1 MYQKKVLILQT
12 KFETMKIQFLGA
24 TREVTG
30 SKHLITTDSGHTIL
44 LDCGM
49 YQGKGM
55 ETDAAN
61 RDLGFDPV
69 KLDCV
74 VLSHAHIDHSGLI
87 PYIVKMGFKGD
98 IYCTPATR
106 DLCSLMLT
114 DTAFI
119 QEQDVRMY
127 NKKIDRQH
135 PHKEKGK
142 KYFVEPLYNQQ
153 DVNRAMKH
161 FVTYSYDRRF
171 RLFDDVLLTFTNSG
185 HMLGGAICSLEIYEK
200 PTPNNVLRTAT
211 GSPIE
216 QSSSPVKGGESNASF
231 PSGEERGEAKV
242 WKRLTYT
249 GDIGRLHCHILP
261 PPQLFPQCDYLIC
274 ESTYGDRTHDEQM
287 VTEEQLLGIVE
298 DTCVYRKGQL
308 LIPAFSVGRTQEI
321 VYVLNQLFNDGR
333 LPQIP
338 VYVDSPMSTNATQ
351 IFRMYP
357 DELSDEVR
365 DTMQFD
371 PDPFG
376 FNTLRYITDIR
387 ESKALNHKD
396 EPCIIISASGM
407 LEAGRIKHHVA
418 NHISDP
424 RCTILIVGY
433 CEPTTLGARIQEPGL
448 QWISIFGLDRKIKAQ
463 ITKIEGFSGHGD
475 YKEMIDYLT
484 RSLQVEQVRRT
495 FIVHGNEEAA
505 EAYKGHLGEAGFK
518 NVTVPQKGETV
529 EL

>member
-1 MYQKKVLILQT
+1 
-12 KFETMKIQFLGA
+12 MKIQFLGA

-55 ETDAAN
+55 ETESAN
-61 RDLGFDPV
+61 RDLGFDPA

-106 DLCSLMLT
+106 DLCALMLA

-119 QEQDVRMY
+119 QEQDVRTY
-127 NKKIDRQH
+127 NKKIDRQN

-142 KYFVEPLYNQQ
+142 KYFIEPLYNQQ

-185 HMLGGAICSLEIYEK
+185 HMLGGAICSLEIYEEEK
-200 PTPNNVLRTAT
+200 DPNGCPSPAT
-211 GSPIE
+211 
-216 QSSSPVKGGESNASF
+216 
-231 PSGEERGEAKV
+231 RR
-242 WKRLTYT
+242 WKRLAYT
-249 GDIGRLHCHILP
+249 GDIGRKHSHILP
-261 PPQLFPQCDYLIC
+261 SPQLFPQCDYLIC
-274 ESTYGDRTHDEQM
+274 ESTYGDRLHDEDE
-287 VTEEQLLGIVE
+287 VTEEQLLGIVD

-308 LIPAFSVGRTQEI
+308 LIPSFSVGRTQEI
-321 VYVLNQLFNDGR
+321 VYVLNQLYNDGR

-351 IFRMYP
+351 IFRLYL

-365 DTMQFD
+365 DTVQYD
-371 PDPFG
+371 ADPFG
-376 FNTLRYITDIR
+376 FNTLRYITDIS
-387 ESKALNHKD
+387 ESKALNHKE

-424 RCTILIVGY
+424 RCTVLIVGY
-433 CEPTTLGARIQEPGL
+433 CEPTTLGARIQQPGL
-448 QWISIFGLDRKIKAQ
+448 QWISIFGQDRKIKAQ
-463 ITKIEGFSGHGD
+463 ITKLEGFSGHGD
-475 YKEMIDYLT
+475 YREMIDYLT
-484 RSLQVEQVRRT
+484 RSLIAEQVKQV
-495 FIVHGNEEAA
+495 FVVHGDETAA
-505 EAYKGHLGEAGFK
+505 ETYKGHLEEAGFK
-518 NVTVPQKGETV
+518 HVEVPEKGQTV

>member
-1 MYQKKVLILQT
+1 MTTFATAKVWIPNRKIVT
-12 KFETMKIQFLGA
+12 TMKIQFLGA

-61 RDLGFDPV
+61 RDLGFDPAQ
-69 KLDCV
+69 LDCV

-98 IYCTPATR
+98 VYCTPATR
-106 DLCSLMLT
+106 DLCALMLT

-119 QEQDVRMY
+119 QEQDVRTY
-127 NKKIDRQH
+127 NKKIDKQN

-142 KYFVEPLYNQQ
+142 KYKIEPLYNQQ
-153 DVNRAMKH
+153 DVNKAMRH

-185 HMLGGAICSLEIYEK
+185 HMLGGAICSLEVYE
-200 PTPNNVLRTAT
+200 
-211 GSPIE
+211 
-216 QSSSPVKGGESNASF
+216 ES
-231 PSGEERGEAKV
+231 R

-249 GDIGRLHCHILP
+249 GDIGRKHSHILP

-274 ESTYGDRTHDEQM
+274 ESTYGDRLHDEQM
-287 VTEEQLLGIVE
+287 VTEEQLLGIVD

-308 LIPAFSVGRTQEI
+308 LIPSFSVGRTQEI
-321 VYVLNQLFNDGR
+321 VYVLNQLYNDGR
-333 LPQIP
+333 LPHIP

-365 DTMQFD
+365 DTLQFD
-371 PDPFG
+371 SDPFG

-433 CEPTTLGARIQEPGL
+433 CEPTTLGARIQQPGL
-448 QWISIFGLDRKIKAQ
+448 QWISIFGQDRRIKAQ

-484 RSLQVEQVRRT
+484 RSLQVDGVQRV
-495 FIVHGNEEAA
+495 FVVHGEQTVA
-505 EAYKGHLGEAGFK
+505 ETYSDHLREAGFRQ
-518 NVTVPQKGETV
+518 VSVPEKGEVV

>member
-1 MYQKKVLILQT
+1 
-12 KFETMKIQFLGA
+12 MKIQFLGA

-55 ETDAAN
+55 ETDADN
-61 RDLGFDPV
+61 RDLGFDP
-69 KLDCV
+69 KTLDCV

-87 PYIVKMGFKGD
+87 PYIVKLGFKGD

-106 DLCSLMLT
+106 DLCALMLT

-127 NKKIDRQH
+127 NKKIDKQH

-142 KYFVEPLYNQQ
+142 TYKIEPLYTQN
-153 DVNRAMKH
+153 DVNKAMRQ

-171 RLFDDVLLTFTNSG
+171 RIFDDVLLTFTNSG
-185 HMLGGAICSLEIYEK
+185 HMLGGAICSLEIYEEDK
-200 PTPNNVLRTAT
+200 DTN
-211 GSPIE
+211 GG
-216 QSSSPVKGGESNASF
+216 SSPAT
-231 PSGEERGEAKV
+231 RR

-249 GDIGRLHCHILP
+249 GDIGRAYSHILP

-274 ESTYGDRTHDEQM
+274 ESTYGDRLHEEAK
-287 VTEEQLLGIVE
+287 VTEEQLLGVVD
-298 DTCVYRKGQL
+298 DTCNYRKGQL
-308 LIPAFSVGRTQEI
+308 LIPSFSVGRTQEI
-321 VYVLNQLFNDGR
+321 VYVLNQLYNDGR
-333 LPQIP
+333 LPHIP

-357 DELSDEVR
+357 EELSDEVR
-365 DTMQFD
+365 ETLQVD

-387 ESKALNHKD
+387 ESKMLNHKE

-433 CEPTTLGARIQEPGL
+433 CAPTTLGARIQEPGL
-448 QWISIFGLDRKIKAQ
+448 KWISIFGLDRRIKAQ

-475 YKEMIDYLT
+475 YKEMIDYLS
-484 RSLQVEQVRRT
+484 RSLMIDKVQRT
-495 FIVHGNEEAA
+495 FIVHGEEQAA
-505 EAYKGHLGEAGFK
+505 QTYKDHLYEAGFR
-518 NVTVPQKGETV
+518 NISVPEKGEIV

>member
-1 MYQKKVLILQT
+1 
-12 KFETMKIQFLGA
+12 MKIQFLGA

-61 RDLGFDPV
+61 RDLGFDPAT
-69 KLDCV
+69 LDCI

-87 PYIVKMGFKGD
+87 PYVVKMGFKGD

-106 DLCSLMLT
+106 DLCALMLA

-119 QEQDVRMY
+119 QEQDVRTY
-127 NKKIDRQH
+127 NKKIDRQN

-142 KYFVEPLYNQQ
+142 KYKVEPLYNQQ

-161 FVTYSYDRRF
+161 FVTYGYDRRF

-185 HMLGGAICSLEIYEK
+185 HMLGGAICSLEVYE
-200 PTPNNVLRTAT
+200 TDVEGGMCNVEGKKR
-211 GSPIE
+211 
-216 QSSSPVKGGESNASF
+216 
-231 PSGEERGEAKV
+231 
-242 WKRLTYT
+242 WKRVTYT
-249 GDIGRLHCHILP
+249 GDIGRPKSHILP

-274 ESTYGDRTHDEQM
+274 ESTYGDRLHDAPEA
-287 VTEEQLLGIVE
+287 TEEQLLGIVE

-308 LIPAFSVGRTQEI
+308 LIPSFSVGRTQEI
-321 VYVLNQLFNDGR
+321 VYVLNKLYNDGR
-333 LPQIP
+333 LPHIP

-357 DELSDEVR
+357 DELSDEVQ
-365 DTMQFD
+365 DTLRFD

-376 FNTLRYITDIR
+376 FNTLRYITDIN
-387 ESKALNHKD
+387 ESKMLNHKED
-396 EPCIIISASGM
+396 PCIIISASGM

-433 CEPTTLGARIQEPGL
+433 CEPTTLGARIQQPGL
-448 QWISIFGLDRKIKAQ
+448 QWISIFGLDRRIKAQ
-463 ITKIEGFSGHGD
+463 ITKIESFSGHGD
-475 YKEMIDYLT
+475 YQEMIDYLT
-484 RSLQVEQVRRT
+484 RSLQVNDVQRV
-495 FIVHGNEEAA
+495 FVVHGAEEAA
-505 EAYKGHLGEAGFK
+505 TAYKEHLHEAGFK
-518 NVTVPQKGETV
+518 EITVPEHGETV
-529 EL
+529 TL

>member
-1 MYQKKVLILQT
+1 
-12 KFETMKIQFLGA
+12 MKIQFLGA

-55 ETDAAN
+55 ETDADN
-61 RDLGFDPV
+61 RDLGFDP
-69 KLDCV
+69 KTLDCV

-87 PYIVKMGFKGD
+87 PYIVKLGFKGD

-106 DLCSLMLT
+106 DLCALMLT

-127 NKKIDRQH
+127 NKKIDKQH

-142 KYFVEPLYNQQ
+142 TYKIEPLYTQN
-153 DVNRAMKH
+153 DVNKAMRQ

-171 RLFDDVLLTFTNSG
+171 RIFDDVLLTFTNSG
-185 HMLGGAICSLEIYEK
+185 HMLGGAICSLEIYEEDK
-200 PTPNNVLRTAT
+200 SVSAAVCQ
-211 GSPIE
+211 
-216 QSSSPVKGGESNASF
+216 QSGLSAEGGLSAQRSVK
-231 PSGEERGEAKV
+231 R

-249 GDIGRLHCHILP
+249 GDIGRAYSHILP

-274 ESTYGDRTHDEQM
+274 ESTYGDRLHEEAK
-287 VTEEQLLGIVE
+287 VTEEQLLGVVD
-298 DTCVYRKGQL
+298 DTCNYRKGQL
-308 LIPAFSVGRTQEI
+308 LIPSFSVGRTQEI
-321 VYVLNQLFNDGR
+321 VYVLNQLYNDGR
-333 LPQIP
+333 LPHIP

-357 DELSDEVR
+357 EELSDEVR
-365 DTMQFD
+365 ETLQVD

-387 ESKALNHKD
+387 ESKMLNHKE

-433 CEPTTLGARIQEPGL
+433 CAPTTLGARIQEPGL
-448 QWISIFGLDRKIKAQ
+448 KWISIFGLDRRIKAQ

-475 YKEMIDYLT
+475 YKEMIDYLS
-484 RSLQVEQVRRT
+484 RSLMIDKVQRT
-495 FIVHGNEEAA
+495 FIVHGEEQAA
-505 EAYKGHLGEAGFK
+505 QTYKDHLYEAGFR
-518 NVTVPQKGETV
+518 NISVPEKGEIV

>member
-1 MYQKKVLILQT
+1 MTTFATAKVWIPNRKIVT
-12 KFETMKIQFLGA
+12 TMTIQFLGA

-61 RDLGFDPV
+61 RDLGFDPAQ
-69 KLDCV
+69 LDCV

-98 IYCTPATR
+98 VYCTPATR
-106 DLCSLMLT
+106 DLCALMLT

-119 QEQDVRMY
+119 QEQDVRTY
-127 NKKIDRQH
+127 NKKIDKQN

-142 KYFVEPLYNQQ
+142 KYKIEPLYNQQ
-153 DVNRAMKH
+153 DVNKAMRH

-185 HMLGGAICSLEIYEK
+185 HMLGGAICSLEVYE
-200 PTPNNVLRTAT
+200 
-211 GSPIE
+211 
-216 QSSSPVKGGESNASF
+216 ES
-231 PSGEERGEAKV
+231 R

-249 GDIGRLHCHILP
+249 GDIGRKHSHILP

-274 ESTYGDRTHDEQM
+274 ESTYGDRLHDEQM
-287 VTEEQLLGIVE
+287 VTEEQLLGIVD

-308 LIPAFSVGRTQEI
+308 LIPSFSVGRTQEI
-321 VYVLNQLFNDGR
+321 VYVLNQLYNDGR
-333 LPQIP
+333 LPHIP

-365 DTMQFD
+365 DTLQFD
-371 PDPFG
+371 SDPFG

-433 CEPTTLGARIQEPGL
+433 CEPTTLGARIQQPGL
-448 QWISIFGLDRKIKAQ
+448 QWISIFGQDRRIKAQ

-484 RSLQVEQVRRT
+484 RSLQVDGVQRV
-495 FIVHGNEEAA
+495 FVVHGEQTVA
-505 EAYKGHLGEAGFK
+505 ETYSDHLREAGFRQ
-518 NVTVPQKGETV
+518 VSVPEKGEVV

>member
-1 MYQKKVLILQT
+1 
-12 KFETMKIQFLGA
+12 MKIQFLGA

-49 YQGKGM
+49 YQGKGL

-61 RDLGFDPV
+61 RDLGFDPA

-106 DLCSLMLT
+106 DLCALMLT

-200 PTPNNVLRTAT
+200 P
-211 GSPIE
+211 
-216 QSSSPVKGGESNASF
+216 
-231 PSGEERGEAKV
+231 EERGEAKV

-357 DELSDEVR
+357 EMLSDEVR

-387 ESKALNHKD
+387 ESKALNHKE

-484 RSLQVEQVRRT
+484 RSLQVNQVRRT
-495 FIVHGNEEAA
+495 FVVHGNEAAA

-529 EL
+529 TL

>member
-1 MYQKKVLILQT
+1 
-12 KFETMKIQFLGA
+12 MKIQFLGA

-49 YQGKGM
+49 YQGKGL

-61 RDLGFDPV
+61 RDLGFDPA

-106 DLCSLMLT
+106 DLCALMLA

-119 QEQDVRMY
+119 QEQDVRTY
-127 NKKIDRQH
+127 NKKIDKQN

-142 KYFVEPLYNQQ
+142 KYKIEPLFNQN
-153 DVNRAMKH
+153 DVNRAMKL

-185 HMLGGAICSLEIYEK
+185 HMLGGAICSLEIYENDIK
-200 PTPNNVLRTAT
+200 
-211 GSPIE
+211 
-216 QSSSPVKGGESNASF
+216 QSQTTSNDLK
-231 PSGEERGEAKV
+231 R

-249 GDIGRLHCHILP
+249 GDIGRKHCHILP
-261 PPQLFPQCDYLIC
+261 APQLFPQCDYLIC
-274 ESTYGDRTHDEQM
+274 ESTYGDHLHDEQL
-287 VTEEQLLGIVE
+287 VTEEELLGVVD

-308 LIPAFSVGRTQEI
+308 LIPSFSVGRTQEI
-321 VYVLNQLFNDGR
+321 VYVLNQLYNDGR

-365 DTMQFD
+365 DTMRFD

-376 FNTLRYITDIR
+376 FNTLRYITDIS

-433 CEPTTLGARIQEPGL
+433 CEPTTLGARIQQPGL
-448 QWISIFGLDRKIKAQ
+448 QWISIFGQDRKIKAQ

-475 YKEMIDYLT
+475 YQEMIDYLT
-484 RSLQVEQVRRT
+484 RSLAVDQVKQV
-495 FIVHGNEEAA
+495 FVVHGQEQAA
-505 EAYKGHLGEAGFK
+505 QTYKGHLEEAGFK
-518 NVTVPQKGETV
+518 EVTVPLKGETV
-529 EL
+529 TL

>member
-1 MYQKKVLILQT
+1 
-12 KFETMKIQFLGA
+12 MKIQFLGA

-61 RDLGFDPV
+61 RDLGFDPAT
-69 KLDCV
+69 LDCI

-87 PYIVKMGFKGD
+87 PYVVKMGFKGD

-106 DLCSLMLT
+106 DLCALMLA

-119 QEQDVRMY
+119 QEQDVRTY
-127 NKKIDRQH
+127 NKKIDRQN

-142 KYFVEPLYNQQ
+142 KYKVEPLYNQQ

-161 FVTYSYDRRF
+161 FVTYGYERRF

-185 HMLGGAICSLEIYEK
+185 HMLGGAICSLEVYE
-200 PTPNNVLRTAT
+200 
-211 GSPIE
+211 
-216 QSSSPVKGGESNASF
+216 
-231 PSGEERGEAKV
+231 EEEGKKR
-242 WKRLTYT
+242 WKRVTYT
-249 GDIGRLHCHILP
+249 GDIGRPKSHILP
-261 PPQLFPQCDYLIC
+261 APQLFPQCDYLIC
-274 ESTYGDRTHDEQM
+274 ESTYGDRLHDAPEA
-287 VTEEQLLGIVE
+287 TEEQLLGIVE

-308 LIPAFSVGRTQEI
+308 LIPSFSVGRTQEI
-321 VYVLNQLFNDGR
+321 VYVLNQLYNDGR
-333 LPQIP
+333 LPHIP

-357 DELSDEVR
+357 DELSEEVQ
-365 DTMQFD
+365 DTLRFD

-376 FNTLRYITDIR
+376 FNTLRYITDIN
-387 ESKALNHKD
+387 ESKMLNHKED
-396 EPCIIISASGM
+396 PCIIISASGM

-433 CEPTTLGARIQEPGL
+433 CEPTTLGARIQQPGL
-448 QWISIFGLDRKIKAQ
+448 QWISIFGLDRRIKAQ
-463 ITKIEGFSGHGD
+463 ITKIESFSGHGD
-475 YKEMIDYLT
+475 YQEMIDYLT
-484 RSLQVEQVRRT
+484 RSLQVNDVKRV
-495 FIVHGNEEAA
+495 FVVHGAEEAA
-505 EAYKGHLGEAGFK
+505 EAYKEHLHEAGFK
-518 NVTVPQKGETV
+518 EITVPEHGETV
-529 EL
+529 TL